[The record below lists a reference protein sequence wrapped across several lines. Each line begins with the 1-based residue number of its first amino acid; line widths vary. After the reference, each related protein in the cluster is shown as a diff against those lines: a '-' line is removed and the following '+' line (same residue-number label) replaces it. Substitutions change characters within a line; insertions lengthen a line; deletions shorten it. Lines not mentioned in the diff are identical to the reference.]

1 MIDLYTWPTPNGHK
15 VQIMLE
21 ECGLTYKV
29 IPININKGDQ
39 FQPEFLQISPNMQ
52 RWLDEIGARPAVVK
66 GLEVLAEHRRIRGAT
81 IDEETR
87 RNMFGEAQYQKR

>member
-1 MIDLYTWPTPNGHK
+1 MK
-15 VQIMLE
+15 
-21 ECGLTYKV
+21 
-29 IPININKGDQ
+29 
-39 FQPEFLQISPNMQ
+39 

-81 IDEETR
+81 IDEEIR

>member
-1 MIDLYTWPTPNGHK
+1 MK
-15 VQIMLE
+15 
-21 ECGLTYKV
+21 
-29 IPININKGDQ
+29 
-39 FQPEFLQISPNMQ
+39 

-87 RNMFGEAQYQKR
+87 RNMFGEAQYQKH